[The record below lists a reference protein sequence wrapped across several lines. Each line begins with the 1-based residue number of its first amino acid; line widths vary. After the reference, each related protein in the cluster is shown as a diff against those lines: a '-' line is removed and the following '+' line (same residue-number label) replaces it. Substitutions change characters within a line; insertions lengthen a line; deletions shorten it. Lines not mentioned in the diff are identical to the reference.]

1 MLKKTLSLM
10 VLLLLGAA
18 LTGIAAAQGFVP
30 NRPVEFLVHTG
41 PGAGSDL
48 FARGVASIIDKNKLV
63 PQRIQINNKTGGG
76 GLVAMSFL
84 GEKSGDTQTV
94 AFFTSVWYVNP
105 LIRKEAKLTMNELTP
120 IARLI
125 LEPSV
130 LTVRADSLFK
140 NARDFVEAA
149 KKEPGKLKQGGGSVS
164 GRDNNTRLV
173 IQKATGAQWQFISF
187 PSGGERVAALLG
199 GHVDAYIM
207 EPAEA
212 LEHIRAGKIR
222 VIATLMDKRLP
233 AFADVPTLK
242 EQGIN
247 VPEIPQ
253 PRGLV
258 GPPNMPANA
267 KAYWEG
273 VLGKLVKTAEWREY
287 LKRDLLDDAFL
298 TGPAL
303 QQFTKDYTEQMRQI
317 LKEGGLKVLR

>member
-1 MLKKTLSLM
+1 MIAFFM
-10 VLLLLGAA
+10 CALLGAA
-18 LTGIAAAQGFVP
+18 AGSVSAQNYVP
-30 NRPVEFLVHTG
+30 DRPIDFLVHTG
-41 PGAGSDL
+41 PGAGSDI
-48 FARGVASIIDKNKLV
+48 FARGVASIIEKNKLV
-63 PQRIQINNKTGGG
+63 PQRIQVVNKTGGG
-76 GLVAMSFL
+76 GLVAMSYL
-84 GEKSGDTQTV
+84 AEKSGQVDPI
-94 AFFTSVWYVNP
+94 AFFTGVWYVNP
-105 LIRKEAKLTMNELTP
+105 LIRKEGKVSMTELTP

-130 LTVRADSLFK
+130 LTVRADSPFK
-140 NARDFVEAA
+140 NARDFIEAA
-149 KKEPGKLKQGGGSVS
+149 KKNPGKLKQGGGSIS

-207 EPAEA
+207 EPSEA

-242 EQGIN
+242 EQGID

-253 PRGLV
+253 PRGVV
-258 GPPNMPANA
+258 GPPNMPQNA
-267 KAYWEG
+267 RAYWEN
-273 VLGKLVKTAEWREY
+273 VMAQMVKTPEWREF
-287 LKRDLLDDAFL
+287 LKRELLDDAFL

-303 QQFTKDYTEQMRQI
+303 QQFTKSYTEQMRQI
-317 LKEGGLKVLR
+317 LKEGGLTVLR

>member
-1 MLKKTLSLM
+1 MQYRTLLIASL
-10 VLLLLGAA
+10 LAA
-18 LTGIAAAQGFVP
+18 GTSTAAAQGYTPSRPIDFV
-30 NRPVEFLVHTG
+30 VHTG

-48 FARGVASIIDKNKLV
+48 FARGVAGVLEKNKLV

-76 GLVAMSFL
+76 GLVAMAYV
-84 GEKSGDTQTV
+84 GEKAGDDSMV

-105 LIRKEAKLTMNELTP
+105 LIRKEAKVSMKELTP
-120 IARLI
+120 VARLI

-130 LTVRADSLFK
+130 LTVRADSPFK

-149 KKEPGKLKQGGGSVS
+149 KKEPGKYKQGGGSIS
-164 GRDNNTRLV
+164 GRDNTTRLV
-173 IQKATGAQWQFISF
+173 MQKATGAQWQFISF

-199 GHVDAYIM
+199 GHTDLYIM

-212 LEHIRAGKIR
+212 LEQIRAGKIR
-222 VIATLMDKRLP
+222 VIATLMEKRLP

-253 PRGLV
+253 PRGMV
-258 GPPNMPANA
+258 GPPKMPANV

-273 VLGKLVKTAEWREY
+273 VLGKMVKTAEWQEY
-287 LKRDLLDDAFL
+287 LKKDLLEDGFL
-298 TGPAL
+298 IGADL
-303 QQFTKDYTEQMRQI
+303 QKFSDNYIVQTREL
-317 LKEGGLKVLR
+317 LKEGGIKLVD